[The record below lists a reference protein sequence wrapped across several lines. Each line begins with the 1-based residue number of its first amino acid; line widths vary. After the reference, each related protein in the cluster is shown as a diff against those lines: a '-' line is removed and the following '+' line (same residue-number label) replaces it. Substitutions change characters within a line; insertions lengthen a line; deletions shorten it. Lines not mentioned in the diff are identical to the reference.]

1 MPLSFTARRRW
12 TTAVVGLICLSLAV
26 QAVRSQKVQP
36 APLLLDQLSYKVGGL
51 RINALVCR
59 PDQRSGRP
67 LLNLVHGGLDSP
79 VDEAACRR
87 FARLGYVVAASAL
100 RGQGGSQGRPEICGG
115 EVDDV
120 RALRSLVQQRYK
132 ADPRRVAF
140 LGVSLGGCVAIKAAS
155 GTLGVQAVVTLLSPT
170 NFAEQLSLL
179 RHRPEAVARWEAL
192 LGGPA
197 NQVSAAYEARR
208 PLKAL
213 THLRAPLL
221 TVAADQDQ
229 LIPLRQSCAVRDIRR
244 SVGRRVIE
252 VRRTKDGGPATLSRP
267 VTQRCHNEAAV
278 GHLPPLKQQ
287 DVLLIYEDLGHTSTP
302 AMWNAAEAY
311 LAANLGT
318 PSGQP

>member
-1 MPLSFTARRRW
+1 M
-12 TTAVVGLICLSLAV
+12 GLVCLFLAA
-26 QAVRSQKVQP
+26 QTVRSQQVQP
-36 APLLLDQLSYKVGGL
+36 ALPLLAKLNYTVNGL

-59 PDQRSGRP
+59 PDKRPGRP

-120 RALRSLVQQRYK
+120 RALRSLVQQRYR

-155 GTLGVQAVVTLLSPT
+155 GTLGVRAVVTLLSPT

-192 LGGPA
+192 LGGSA
-197 NQVSAAYEARR
+197 KQVSAAYEARR

-229 LIPLRQSCAVRDIRR
+229 LIPLRQSCAVRDVRR
-244 SVGRRVIE
+244 SAGRRVTE
-252 VRRTKDGGPATLSRP
+252 VRRTKDGGPATLSRR
-267 VTQRCHNEAAV
+267 VTQRCPHEAAV
-278 GHLPPLKQQ
+278 RDFPPFEQR
-287 DVLLIYEDLGHTSTP
+287 DVLLIYEDLGHISTP
-302 AMWNAAEAY
+302 AMWSAAEAY
-311 LAANLGT
+311 LAANLGR
-318 PSGQP
+318 PSGKR